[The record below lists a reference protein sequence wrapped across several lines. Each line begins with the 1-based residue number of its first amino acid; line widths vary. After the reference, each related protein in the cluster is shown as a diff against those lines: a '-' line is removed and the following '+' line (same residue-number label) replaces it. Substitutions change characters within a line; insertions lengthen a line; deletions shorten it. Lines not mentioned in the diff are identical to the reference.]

1 VLNIWSPLIK
11 KTKQNKTKQNKTK
24 PNQKPK
30 SRAKETKKQRKK
42 NILIYNYFPISEDR
56 LEELGDLPKVTQ
68 QWGQI
73 ILVTSEP
80 SHGCIIFPSLF
91 CFALT

>member
-1 VLNIWSPLIK
+1 MIPINQK
-11 KTKQNKTKQNKTK
+11 NKTK

-68 QWGQI
+68 Q
-73 ILVTSEP
+73 
-80 SHGCIIFPSLF
+80 
-91 CFALT
+91 